1 MLRTAMTPLM
11 LGGALALSGCAHN
24 YTGEG
29 AAIGTIGG
37 AVIGAAA
44 GGNVVTG
51 MVVGAAAGAAVG
63 SLIHKNGHCYR
74 MYRNGRQYR
83 VRCR

>member
-37 AVIGAAA
+37 AD
-44 GGNVVTG
+44 
-51 MVVGAAAGAAVG
+51 
-63 SLIHKNGHCYR
+63 
-74 MYRNGRQYR
+74 GR
-83 VRCR
+83 CAIL